1 MVNSV
6 INLPKGISMA
16 THFKVYDNSAD
27 IVKDVKNEKQEQKMK
42 LNSCIPN
49 LSTPRELYA
58 HQELRHYHG
67 VRPQTTE
74 A

>member
-16 THFKVYDNSAD
+16 THFRFSAG
-27 IVKDVKNEKQEQKMK
+27 IVKDVKNEKHEQKMK
-42 LNSCIPN
+42 LNSCITN